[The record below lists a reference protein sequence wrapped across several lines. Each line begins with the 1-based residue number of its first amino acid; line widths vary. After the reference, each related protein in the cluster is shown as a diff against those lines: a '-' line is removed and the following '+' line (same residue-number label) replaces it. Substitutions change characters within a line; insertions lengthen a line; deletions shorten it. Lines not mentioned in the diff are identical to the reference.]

1 MSVEILD
8 ASTICNF
15 VNDTDFFTKS
25 VEQSF
30 LAIDSNHDGLLSYAE
45 LARELKK
52 LRVIETH
59 FGIDDAALSGDELGQ
74 LYQGM
79 FARFDHNGSGSV
91 DLEEYKSEMREL
103 MLAIANGLGFL
114 PVQMVLEE
122 GSFLKLAVERETAAA
137 KVYA

>member
-15 VNDTDFFTKS
+15 INDADFFTKS
-25 VEQSF
+25 VEKRFS
-30 LAIDSNHDGLLSYAE
+30 AIDSNHDGLLSYTE
-45 LARELKK
+45 LASELKM

-59 FGIDDAALSGDELGQ
+59 YGIDGAILSSDELGQ
-74 LYQGM
+74 LYHGL
-79 FARFDHNGSGSV
+79 FARFDHDGNGLV
-91 DLEEYKSEMREL
+91 DLEEYKSEMREV
-103 MLAIANGLGFL
+103 MLSIASGLGFL

-122 GSFLKLAVERETAAA
+122 GSFLKLAVEREMAA

>member
-15 VNDTDFFTKS
+15 INDADFFTKS
-25 VEQSF
+25 VEQRFS
-30 LAIDSNHDGLLSYAE
+30 AIDSNHDGLLSYTE
-45 LARELKK
+45 LASELKK

-59 FGIDDAALSGDELGQ
+59 FGIDGVVPSSDELRQIYHG
-74 LYQGM
+74 L
-79 FARFDHNGSGSV
+79 FARFDHDGNGSV
-91 DLEEYKSEMREL
+91 DLEEYKSEMREV
-103 MLAIANGLGFL
+103 MLSIASGLGFL

-122 GSFLKLAVERETAAA
+122 GSFLKLAVEREMAA

>member
-15 VNDTDFFTKS
+15 INDADFFTKS
-25 VEQSF
+25 VEKRFS
-30 LAIDSNHDGLLSYAE
+30 AIDSNHDGILSYTE
-45 LARELKK
+45 LACELKK

-59 FGIDDAALSGDELGQ
+59 YGIDGAIPSSDELGQ
-74 LYQGM
+74 LYHGL
-79 FARFDHNGSGSV
+79 FARFDHDGNGSV
-91 DLEEYKSEMREL
+91 DLEEYKSEMREV
-103 MLAIANGLGFL
+103 MLGIASGLGFL

-122 GSFLKLAVERETAAA
+122 GSFLKLAVEREMAA

>member
-15 VNDTDFFTKS
+15 INDTNLFTKS
-25 VEQSF
+25 IEERFS
-30 LAIDSNHDGLLSYAE
+30 AIDSNHDGLLSYAD
-45 LARELKK
+45 LMSELKK

-59 FGIDDAALSGDELGQ
+59 FGIDDAVLSSDELRQ

-79 FARFDHNGSGSV
+79 FARFDHDGDGWVN
-91 DLEEYKSEMREL
+91 LEEFKSEMREL

-122 GSFLKLAVERETAAA
+122 GSFLKLAVEREMATT
-137 KVYA
+137 VYA

>member
-15 VNDTDFFTKS
+15 INDAEFFTKS
-25 VEQSF
+25 VKERFS
-30 LAIDSNHDGLLSYAE
+30 AIDSNHDGLLSYTE
-45 LARELKK
+45 LASELKM

-59 FGIDDAALSGDELGQ
+59 FGVDGIVPSSDELGQ
-74 LYQGM
+74 LYQGL
-79 FARFDHNGSGSV
+79 FAQFDHDGNGSV
-91 DLEEYKSEMREL
+91 DLEEYKSEMREV
-103 MLAIANGLGFL
+103 MLGIASGLGFL

-122 GSFLKLAVERETAAA
+122 GSFLKLAVEREMAA